1 VTPASAA
8 EQRAVWLLAVGQTLG
23 YACFFYIFAAM
34 VVSWQEALGWDKAML
49 AAGPTL
55 AILISAAL
63 APFVGRAVDRG
74 HGPRLMSGGALVGA
88 LALAALAGASRQ
100 WVYMLAWAGL
110 GVAQASC
117 LYEVCFALLIRRFGL
132 AARAA
137 ITRVTLVAGLA
148 STLAFPAAS
157 ALTLAL
163 GWQGTVWV
171 AVAVAALVVLPLHLV
186 GARTLAKGPADGR
199 QGAPVAAAARTVLRD
214 GNFWRLAALFSV
226 LNLNHWMLISF
237 MLPVFAAQGLGA
249 GLAVAAAACVGP
261 AQVLG
266 RLALMRSEARLG
278 TGLATKL
285 TLCAI
290 VAASVLLALA
300 GAAPLLAF
308 GFAAVQGAAMGVM
321 TILRPVLVADGLG
334 SQTYGAT
341 AGMMSIPTLLSSA
354 AAPLLGALLLA
365 AGGTGLLIGVALAL
379 AAVAFGLAL
388 WTGPRRG

>member
-88 LALAALAGASRQ
+88 LALAVLAGASRQ

-137 ITRVTLVAGLA
+137 ITQVTLVAGLA
-148 STLAFPAAS
+148 STLAFPAAA
-157 ALTLAL
+157 ALTLAV

-171 AVAVAALVVLPLHLV
+171 AVAVAGLIVLPLHLV
-186 GARTLAKGPADGR
+186 GARTLARGPADGR
-199 QGAPVAAAARTVLRD
+199 LETPAAAAGRPVLRD
-214 GNFWRLAALFSV
+214 GNFWRLAALFSL

-249 GLAVAAAACVGP
+249 QLAVAAAACVGP
-261 AQVLG
+261 AQVAG
-266 RLALMRSEARLG
+266 RLALMRSDARLG
-278 TGLATKL
+278 TVRATRL
-285 TLCAI
+285 TLGAI
-290 VAASVLLALA
+290 VLAALLLAAA

-321 TILRPVLVADGLG
+321 TILRPMMVADRLG

-354 AAPLLGALLLA
+354 AAPLLGALLLG
-365 AGGTGLLIGVALAL
+365 AGGVGLLIGVALILAL
-379 AAVAFGLAL
+379 IALGLAL
-388 WTGPRRG
+388 TAGAQAQ

>member
-1 VTPASAA
+1 MTPASAA

-34 VVSWQEALGWDKAML
+34 VVSWHEALGWDKAML
-49 AAGPTL
+49 ALGPTL

-74 HGPRLMSGGALVGA
+74 HGPRLMAGGALVGA
-88 LALAALAGASRQ
+88 LALAILAGASRQ

-110 GVAQASC
+110 GMAQAMC

-137 ITRVTLVAGLA
+137 ITQVTLVAGLA
-148 STLAFPAAS
+148 STLAFPAA
-157 ALTLAL
+157 AVLTQAL

-171 AVAVAALVVLPLHLV
+171 AVAVAGLVVLPLHLI
-186 GARTLAKGPADGR
+186 GARTLSQGPADGR
-199 QGAPVAAAARTVLRD
+199 QGAPAASAGRTVLRD
-214 GNFWRLAALFSV
+214 GNFWRLAGLFSL
-226 LNLNHWMLISF
+226 LNLNHWMLISL

-308 GFAAVQGAAMGVM
+308 GFAAVQGAAMGVI

-334 SQTYGAT
+334 SRSYGAT

-365 AGGTGLLIGVALAL
+365 AGGTGLLIGAALAL
-379 AAVAFGLAL
+379 AIMALGLAL

>member
-1 VTPASAA
+1 
-8 EQRAVWLLAVGQTLG
+8 
-23 YACFFYIFAAM
+23 
-34 VVSWQEALGWDKAML
+34 
-49 AAGPTL
+49 
-55 AILISAAL
+55 
-63 APFVGRAVDRG
+63 
-74 HGPRLMSGGALVGA
+74 
-88 LALAALAGASRQ
+88 
-100 WVYMLAWAGL
+100 MLAWAGL

-186 GARTLAKGPADGR
+186 GARTLSKGPADGR

>member
-34 VVSWQEALGWDKAML
+34 VVSWHEALGWDKAML

-74 HGPRLMSGGALVGA
+74 HGPRLMAGGALVGA
-88 LALAALAGASRQ
+88 LALAVLAGASRQ
-100 WVYMLAWAGL
+100 WEYMLAWAGL
-110 GVAQASC
+110 GMAQAMC

-137 ITRVTLVAGLA
+137 ITQVTLVAGLA
-148 STLAFPAAS
+148 STLAFPAA
-157 ALTLAL
+157 AVLTKVL

-171 AVAVAALVVLPLHLV
+171 AVAVAGLLVLPLHLV
-186 GARTLAKGPADGR
+186 GARTLSQGPADGR
-199 QGAPVAAAARTVLRD
+199 QGAPVAAAGRTVLRD
-214 GNFWRLAALFSV
+214 GNFWRVAGLFSL

-237 MLPVFAAQGLGA
+237 MLPVFATQGLEA

-278 TGLATKL
+278 TAFATRL
-285 TLCAI
+285 TLGAI
-290 VAASVLLALA
+290 VTASLLLALA

-334 SQTYGAT
+334 SRSYGAT

-365 AGGTGLLIGVALAL
+365 AGGTGLLIGAALAL
-379 AAVAFGLAL
+379 AIMALGLAL

>member
-1 VTPASAA
+1 M
-8 EQRAVWLLAVGQTLG
+8 LG

-34 VVSWQEALGWDKAML
+34 VVSWHEALGWDKAML
-49 AAGPTL
+49 ALGPTL

-74 HGPRLMSGGALVGA
+74 RGPRLMAGGALVGA
-88 LALAALAGASRQ
+88 LALAVLAGASRQ

-110 GVAQASC
+110 GMAQASC

-137 ITRVTLVAGLA
+137 ITQVTLVAGLA
-148 STLAFPAAS
+148 STLAFPAAA
-157 ALTLAL
+157 ALTQVL

-171 AVAVAALVVLPLHLV
+171 AVAVAALIVLPLHLV

-199 QGAPVAAAARTVLRD
+199 QGAPVAAARRTVLRE
-214 GNFWRLAALFSV
+214 GNFWRLAALFSL

-237 MLPVFAAQGLGA
+237 MLPVFAAQGLGS

-308 GFAAVQGAAMGVM
+308 GFAAVQGAAMGVI

-334 SQTYGAT
+334 SRTYGAT

-365 AGGTGLLIGVALAL
+365 AGGTGLLIGAALGLAVVAL
-379 AAVAFGLAL
+379 GLAL

>member
-1 VTPASAA
+1 MTPASAA
-8 EQRAVWLLAVGQTLG
+8 ERRAVWLLATGQMLG

-34 VVSWQEALGWDKAML
+34 VVSWHEALGWDKAML
-49 AAGPTL
+49 ALGPTL

-74 HGPRLMSGGALVGA
+74 YGPRLMVGGALVGA
-88 LALAALAGASRQ
+88 LALAVLAGASRQ
-100 WVYMLAWAGL
+100 GVYLLAWAGL
-110 GVAQASC
+110 GVAQATC

-137 ITRVTLVAGLA
+137 ITQVTLVAGLA
-148 STLAFPAAS
+148 STLAFPAAA
-157 ALTLAL
+157 ALTRAL

-171 AVAVAALVVLPLHLV
+171 AVAVAGLVVLPLHLV
-186 GARTLAKGPADGR
+186 GARALARGPTDGR
-199 QGAPVAAAARTVLRD
+199 QGTQAPAAGRTVLRD
-214 GNFWRLAALFSV
+214 VNFWRLALLFSL

-237 MLPVFAAQGLGA
+237 MLPVFAAQGLEQ
-249 GLAVAAAACVGP
+249 GLAVAAAACIGP

-266 RLALMRSEARLG
+266 RLALMQSEARLG

-285 TLCAI
+285 TLSAI
-290 VAASVLLALA
+290 VAASLLLALA

-308 GFAAVQGAAMGVM
+308 GFAATQGAAMGVM

-334 SQTYGAT
+334 SRTYGAT
-341 AGMMSIPTLLSSA
+341 AGLMSIPTLLSSA

-365 AGGTGLLIGVALAL
+365 AGGTGLLIGVALVL
-379 AAVAFGLAL
+379 AVAALGLAL
-388 WTGPRRG
+388 VTGPRRI

>member
-1 VTPASAA
+1 M
-8 EQRAVWLLAVGQTLG
+8 LG

-34 VVSWQEALGWDKAML
+34 VVSWHDALGWDKATL
-49 AAGPTL
+49 ALGPNL

-63 APFVGRAVDRG
+63 APIVGRAVDRG
-74 HGPRLMSGGALVGA
+74 HGPRLMVGGALAGA
-88 LALAALAGASRQ
+88 VSLAVLAGASRQ
-100 WVYMLAWAGL
+100 GVYLLAWAGL

-132 AARAA
+132 AARPA
-137 ITRVTLVAGLA
+137 ITQVTLIAGLA
-148 STLAFPAAS
+148 STLAFPAAA
-157 ALTLAL
+157 ALTQAL
-163 GWQGTVWV
+163 GWQGTVRV
-171 AVAVAALVVLPLHLV
+171 AAAVAVLAVLPLHLA
-186 GARTLAKGPADGR
+186 GARILARGPADGR
-199 QGAPVAAAARTVLRD
+199 LGTPGTAAGKTVLRD
-214 GNFWRLAALFSV
+214 AHFWRLAALFS
-226 LNLNHWMLISF
+226 LMNLNHWMLISF

-261 AQVLG
+261 AQVVG

-278 TGLATKL
+278 TGLATKM
-285 TLCAI
+285 TLCAV

-334 SQTYGAT
+334 SRTYGAT

-354 AAPLLGALLLA
+354 AAPPLGALLLA
-365 AGGTGLLIGVALAL
+365 AGGTGLLIGAALVLAL
-379 AAVAFGLAL
+379 AALGLAL
-388 WTGPRRG
+388 RAGPRRV

>member
-8 EQRAVWLLAVGQTLG
+8 ERRAVWLLATGQMLG

-34 VVSWQEALGWDKAML
+34 VVSWHEALGWDKAML
-49 AAGPTL
+49 ALGPTL

-74 HGPRLMSGGALVGA
+74 YGPRLMVGGALVGA
-88 LALAALAGASRQ
+88 LALAVLAGASRQ
-100 WVYMLAWAGL
+100 GVYLLAWAGL
-110 GVAQASC
+110 GVAQATC

-137 ITRVTLVAGLA
+137 ITQVTLVAGLA
-148 STLAFPAAS
+148 STLAFPAAA
-157 ALTLAL
+157 ALTRAL

-171 AVAVAALVVLPLHLV
+171 AVAVAGLVVLPLHLV
-186 GARTLAKGPADGR
+186 GARILARGPADGR
-199 QGAPVAAAARTVLRD
+199 QSVAAPAAGRTVLRD
-214 GNFWRLAALFSV
+214 VNFWRLALLFSL

-237 MLPVFAAQGLGA
+237 MLPVFAAQGLEQ
-249 GLAVAAAACVGP
+249 GLAVAAAACIGP

-266 RLALMRSEARLG
+266 RLALMQSEARLG

-285 TLCAI
+285 TLSAI
-290 VAASVLLALA
+290 VAASLLLALA

-308 GFAAVQGAAMGVM
+308 GFAATQGAAMGVM

-334 SQTYGAT
+334 SRTYGAT
-341 AGMMSIPTLLSSA
+341 AGLMSIPTLLSSA

-365 AGGTGLLIGVALAL
+365 AGGTGLLIGVALVL
-379 AAVAFGLAL
+379 AVAALGLAL
-388 WTGPRRG
+388 VTGPRRV

>member
-1 VTPASAA
+1 M
-8 EQRAVWLLAVGQTLG
+8 LG

-34 VVSWQEALGWDKAML
+34 VVSWHEALGWEKATL
-49 AAGPTL
+49 ALGPTL

-74 HGPRLMSGGALVGA
+74 QGPRLMAGGALVGA
-88 LALAALAGASRQ
+88 LALAVLAGASRQ
-100 WVYMLAWAGL
+100 WVYLLAWAGL

-137 ITRVTLVAGLA
+137 ITQVTLVAGLA
-148 STLAFPAAS
+148 STLAFPAAA
-157 ALTLAL
+157 ALTQAL

-171 AVAVAALVVLPLHLV
+171 AVAVAGLVVLPLHLV
-186 GARTLAKGPADGR
+186 GARTLARGPADGR
-199 QGAPVAAAARTVLRD
+199 LGAPVSAAGRTVLRD
-214 GNFWRLAALFSV
+214 GNFWRLAALFSL

-266 RLALMRSEARLG
+266 RMALMRSEGRLG
-278 TGLATKL
+278 TAFATRL
-285 TLCAI
+285 TLGAI
-290 VAASVLLALA
+290 VTASLLLALA
-300 GAAPLLAF
+300 GMAPLLAF

-334 SQTYGAT
+334 SRSYGAT

-354 AAPLLGALLLA
+354 AAPLLGAVLLA
-365 AGGTGLLIGVALAL
+365 AGGTGLLIGAALAL
-379 AAVAFGLAL
+379 AIMALGLAL

>member
-1 VTPASAA
+1 VTPATAA

-74 HGPRLMSGGALVGA
+74 HGPRLMAGGALVGA
-88 LALAALAGASRQ
+88 LALTVLAGASRQ

-199 QGAPVAAAARTVLRD
+199 QGAPAAAAARAVLRD
-214 GNFWRLAALFSV
+214 GNFWRLAALFSL

-237 MLPVFAAQGLGA
+237 MVPVFAAQGLGA

-300 GAAPLLAF
+300 GAAPLFAF

-365 AGGTGLLIGVALAL
+365 AGGTGLLIGAALAL

>member
-1 VTPASAA
+1 MTPASAA
-8 EQRAVWLLAVGQTLG
+8 ERRAVWLLATGQMLG

-34 VVSWQEALGWDKAML
+34 VVSWHDALGWDKATL
-49 AAGPTL
+49 ALGPTL

-63 APFVGRAVDRG
+63 APFVGPAVDRG
-74 HGPRLMSGGALVGA
+74 HGPRLMVAGALVGA
-88 LALAALAGASRQ
+88 VSLAVLAGALRQ
-100 WVYMLAWAGL
+100 GVYLLAWAGL
-110 GVAQASC
+110 GLAQASC

-132 AARAA
+132 AARSA

-148 STLAFPAAS
+148 STLAFPAAA
-157 ALTLAL
+157 ALTQAL
-163 GWQGTVWV
+163 GWQGTVRV
-171 AVAVAALVVLPLHLV
+171 AAAVAVLAVLPLHLV
-186 GARTLAKGPADGR
+186 GARILARGPADGR
-199 QGAPVAAAARTVLRD
+199 LDTPVTAAGRPVLRNA
-214 GNFWRLAALFSV
+214 NFWRLAALFSL

-278 TGLATKL
+278 TGLATRL

-300 GAAPLLAF
+300 GVAPLLAF

-334 SQTYGAT
+334 SRTYGAT

-354 AAPLLGALLLA
+354 AAPPLGALLLA
-365 AGGTGLLIGVALAL
+365 AGGTGLMIGAALVLAL
-379 AAVAFGLAL
+379 AALGLAL
-388 WTGPRRG
+388 RAGPRRF

>member
-34 VVSWQEALGWDKAML
+34 VVSWHEALGWDKAML
-49 AAGPTL
+49 ALGPTL

-74 HGPRLMSGGALVGA
+74 HGPRLMAGGALVGA
-88 LALAALAGASRQ
+88 LALAILAGASRQ

-110 GVAQASC
+110 GMAQAMC

-137 ITRVTLVAGLA
+137 ITQVTLVAGLA
-148 STLAFPAAS
+148 STLAFPAA
-157 ALTLAL
+157 AVLTQAL

-171 AVAVAALVVLPLHLV
+171 AVAVAGLVVLPLHLI
-186 GARTLAKGPADGR
+186 GARTLSQGPADGR
-199 QGAPVAAAARTVLRD
+199 QGAPAASAGRTVLRD
-214 GNFWRLAALFSV
+214 GNFWRLAGLFSL

-308 GFAAVQGAAMGVM
+308 GFAAVQGAAMGVI

-334 SQTYGAT
+334 SRSYGAT

-365 AGGTGLLIGVALAL
+365 AGGTGLLIGAALAL
-379 AAVAFGLAL
+379 AIMALGLAL

>member
-1 VTPASAA
+1 M
-8 EQRAVWLLAVGQTLG
+8 LG

-34 VVSWQEALGWDKAML
+34 VVSWQDALGWDGATL
-49 AAGPTL
+49 ALGPTI

-63 APFVGRAVDRG
+63 APFAGRAVDRG
-74 HGPRLMSGGALVGA
+74 YGPRLMVGGAAAGA
-88 LALAALAGASRQ
+88 VSLAMLAVASRQ
-100 WVYMLAWAGL
+100 EVYLLAWAGL

-137 ITRVTLVAGLA
+137 ITQVTLVAGLA
-148 STLAFPAAS
+148 STLAFPAAA
-157 ALTLAL
+157 ALTLAV

-171 AVAVAALVVLPLHLV
+171 AVAVAGLIVLPLHLV
-186 GARTLAKGPADGR
+186 GARTLARGPADGR
-199 QGAPVAAAARTVLRD
+199 LETPAAAAGRPVLRD
-214 GNFWRLAALFSV
+214 GNFWRLAALFSL

-249 GLAVAAAACVGP
+249 QLAVAAAACVGP
-261 AQVLG
+261 AQVAG
-266 RLALMRSEARLG
+266 RLALMRSDARLG
-278 TGLATKL
+278 TVRATRL
-285 TLCAI
+285 TLGAI
-290 VAASVLLALA
+290 VLAALLLAAA

-321 TILRPVLVADGLG
+321 TILRPMMVADRLG

-354 AAPLLGALLLA
+354 AAPLLGALLLG
-365 AGGTGLLIGVALAL
+365 AGGVGLLIGVALILAL
-379 AAVAFGLAL
+379 IAFGLAL
-388 WTGPRRG
+388 TAGAQAQ

>member
-1 VTPASAA
+1 MTPATAA

-34 VVSWQEALGWDKAML
+34 VVSWHEALGWDKAML

-74 HGPRLMSGGALVGA
+74 HGPRLMAGGALVGA
-88 LALAALAGASRQ
+88 LALAVLAGASRQ

-137 ITRVTLVAGLA
+137 ITQVTLVAGLA

-199 QGAPVAAAARTVLRD
+199 QGAPVVAAARTVLRD
-214 GNFWRLAALFSV
+214 RNFWRLAALFSL

-354 AAPLLGALLLA
+354 AAPLLARCCWRQGAQ
-365 AGGTGLLIGVALAL
+365 VC
-379 AAVAFGLAL
+379 
-388 WTGPRRG
+388 

>member
-1 VTPASAA
+1 VTPATAA

-74 HGPRLMSGGALVGA
+74 HGPRLMAGGALVGA
-88 LALAALAGASRQ
+88 LALAVLAGASRQ

-171 AVAVAALVVLPLHLV
+171 AVAVAARVVMRLHLV
-186 GARTLAKGPADGR
+186 GERTLARGPADGR
-199 QGAPVAAAARTVLRD
+199 QGAPVAAAARAVLRD
-214 GNFWRLAALFSV
+214 GNFWRLAALFSL

>member
-1 VTPASAA
+1 VTPATAA

-74 HGPRLMSGGALVGA
+74 HGPRLMAGGALVGA
-88 LALAALAGASRQ
+88 LALAVLAGASRQ

-163 GWQGTVWV
+163 GWKGTVWV
-171 AVAVAALVVLPLHLV
+171 AVAVAAPVVLPLHLV

-214 GNFWRLAALFSV
+214 GNFWRLAALFSL

-290 VAASVLLALA
+290 AAASVLLALA

>member
-1 VTPASAA
+1 MTGSGVA
-8 EQRAVWLLAVGQTLG
+8 ERRAVWMLATGQTLG
-23 YACFFYIFAAM
+23 YACFYYIFAAM
-34 VVSWQEALGWDKAML
+34 VVSWQDALGWDKAVL
-49 AAGPTL
+49 ALGPTV
-55 AILISAAL
+55 AILVSAGL

-74 HGPRLMSGGALVGA
+74 HGPRLMVGG
-88 LALAALAGASRQ
+88 ALAGAASLAVLAGVSHP
-100 WVYMLAWAGL
+100 WVYLAAWVGL
-110 GVAQASC
+110 GIAQASC

-132 AARAA
+132 AARSA
-137 ITRVTLVAGLA
+137 ITRVTLVAGFA
-148 STLAFPAAS
+148 STLAFPAAA
-157 ALTLAL
+157 ALTPAL

-171 AVAVAALVVLPLHLV
+171 AVAVTVLAIVPLHLA
-186 GARTLAKGPADGR
+186 GAGIISQGPAQGR
-199 QGAPVAAAARTVLRD
+199 EGAQFAPAAWDVLRLAD
-214 GNFWRLAALFSV
+214 FWRLAAVFSL

-278 TGLATKL
+278 TGLATRL

-300 GAAPLLAF
+300 GLAPLLAF

-321 TILRPVLVADGLG
+321 TILRPMIVADTLG
-334 SQTYGAT
+334 SQTYGAI

-354 AAPLLGALLLA
+354 AAPLLGALLLG
-365 AGGTGLLIGVALAL
+365 AGGVGLLIGVALILAL
-379 AAVAFGLAL
+379 LALGLAL
-388 WTGPRRG
+388 TAGAQAQ

>member
-1 VTPASAA
+1 MTPASAA

-34 VVSWQEALGWDKAML
+34 VVSWHEALGWDKAML
-49 AAGPTL
+49 ALGPTL

-74 HGPRLMSGGALVGA
+74 HGPRLMAGGALVGA
-88 LALAALAGASRQ
+88 LALAILAGASRQ

-110 GVAQASC
+110 GMAQAMC

-137 ITRVTLVAGLA
+137 ITQVTLVAGLA
-148 STLAFPAAS
+148 STLAFPAA
-157 ALTLAL
+157 AVLTQAL

-171 AVAVAALVVLPLHLV
+171 AVAVAGLVVLPLHLI
-186 GARTLAKGPADGR
+186 GARTLSQGPADGR
-199 QGAPVAAAARTVLRD
+199 QGAPAASAGRTVLRD
-214 GNFWRLAALFSV
+214 GNFWRLAGLFSL

-308 GFAAVQGAAMGVM
+308 GFAAVQGAAMGVI

-334 SQTYGAT
+334 SRSYGAT

-354 AAPLLGALLLA
+354 AAPFLGALLLA
-365 AGGTGLLIGVALAL
+365 AGGTGLLIGAALAL
-379 AAVAFGLAL
+379 AIMALGLAL

>member
-34 VVSWQEALGWDKAML
+34 VVSWHEALGWDKAML
-49 AAGPTL
+49 ALGPTL

-74 HGPRLMSGGALVGA
+74 HGPRLMAGGALVGA
-88 LALAALAGASRQ
+88 LALAILAGASRQ

-110 GVAQASC
+110 GMAQAMC

-137 ITRVTLVAGLA
+137 ITQVTLVAGLA
-148 STLAFPAAS
+148 STLAFPAA
-157 ALTLAL
+157 AVLTQAL

-171 AVAVAALVVLPLHLV
+171 AVAVAGLVVLPLHLI
-186 GARTLAKGPADGR
+186 GARTLSQGPADGR
-199 QGAPVAAAARTVLRD
+199 QGAPAASAGRTVLRD
-214 GNFWRLAALFSV
+214 GNFWRLAGLFSL

-308 GFAAVQGAAMGVM
+308 GFAAVQGAAMGVI

-334 SQTYGAT
+334 SRSYGAT

-365 AGGTGLLIGVALAL
+365 AGGTGLLIGAALAL
-379 AAVAFGLAL
+379 AIMALGLAL
-388 WTGPRRG
+388 WTGHRRG